1 MRWAGAP
8 SAELAR
14 LVRDVSCEEPG
25 DNPALKKKKTG
36 VLHISEVA
44 SKSDTNN
51 NSQQILLNKCS
62 LRLRV
67 TDFKSLCSI

>member
-1 MRWAGAP
+1 MRCAGAP

-25 DNPALKKKKTG
+25 DNPALEIIPQFENQCITQ
-36 VLHISEVA
+36 ISEVA

-51 NSQQILLNKCS
+51 NSQKTL
-62 LRLRV
+62 
-67 TDFKSLCSI
+67 

>member
-1 MRWAGAP
+1 MRGAWGQP
-8 SAELAR
+8 STE
-14 LVRDVSCEEPG
+14 
-25 DNPALKKKKTG
+25 KKKTG

>member
-1 MRWAGAP
+1 MVENDARWAGAP

-25 DNPALKKKKTG
+25 DNPALKKKKKIG

-67 TDFKSLCSI
+67 TDF